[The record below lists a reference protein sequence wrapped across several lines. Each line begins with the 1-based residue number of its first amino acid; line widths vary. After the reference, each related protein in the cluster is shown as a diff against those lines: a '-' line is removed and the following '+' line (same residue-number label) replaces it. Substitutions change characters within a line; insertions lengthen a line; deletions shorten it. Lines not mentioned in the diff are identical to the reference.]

1 MVLSYQIYPIYI
13 DDRYLGDLIQY
24 LPTITKNK
32 KEIQV
37 SKISESLELF
47 GTAQTR
53 IWISDW
59 HG

>member
-53 IWISDW
+53 I
-59 HG
+59 